1 MLRFLARH
9 GLVRMIGGRAVPV
22 LFAWDI
28 VMLANRTRRIPIVDR
43 NLRRAGRNARGRLE
57 EAGAAAAARRAARRD
72 ERAASRAA
80 RADDRDVP
88 DVPAT

>member
-9 GLVRMIGGRAVPV
+9 GLVRIIGGRAVPV

-43 NLRRAGRNARGRLE
+43 NLRRAARNARGRIE
-57 EAGAAAAARRAARRD
+57 TAGAAAADRRAARRHTPD
-72 ERAASRAA
+72 GRPGPDGSP
-80 RADDRDVP
+80 DGP